1 LQRRLLDFEGLNP
14 VPLHWGYT
22 ILKAILKQ

>member
-1 LQRRLLDFEGLNP
+1 LLDFEGLNP